1 MTHEERQRLREEAA
15 MWFARM
21 MRPDAAQHRDAFEAW
36 LDADE
41 AHGEAYRRIERR
53 YDAAGIVAPS
63 SARKGAN
70 IAPLWRRW
78 IAPAGWGV
86 AGVGGGLAAAAV
98 MLLALSSAIAI
109 LLGPDAA
116 HRYGPRP
123 TASTAAVDDVS
134 SYRVDTEVGEIRAIA
149 LADGSRVTL
158 DTAARLVV
166 AFDGDERRVSLA
178 RGRARFEVAHDVRPF
193 VVTAG
198 NGAITARGT
207 VFDVDL
213 HEPGRV
219 EVVLLRGVIDVNVRE
234 GARALP
240 VRRLRPNEKTA
251 FGPAGFVAETQSI
264 SSAVADWPGG
274 LLDVDALPLP
284 VLLREAN
291 RYTTVPIVIGAP
303 ELGSLKVSGRFRVD
317 RPDLLTQNLA
327 DLFDLAVD
335 RSRADRISLRKKF
348 NGVEK
353 AP

>member
-1 MTHEERQRLREEAA
+1 MTHKERQRLRQEAA

-21 MRPDAAQHRDAFEAW
+21 MRPDATQHRDAFEAW

-41 AHGEAYRRIERR
+41 MHGEAYRRIERR
-53 YDAAGIVAPS
+53 YQASGIVAQS
-63 SARKGAN
+63 GSKSAG
-70 IAPLWRRW
+70 IAPSWRRW
-78 IAPAGWGV
+78 IAPTGWGLV
-86 AGVGGGLAAAAV
+86 GVGGGLAAAAV
-98 MLLALSSAIAI
+98 MLLALSSAITV

-116 HRYGPRP
+116 HRVGPRP
-123 TASTAAVDDVS
+123 AALPASVEDAS
-134 SYRVDTEVGEIRAIA
+134 SYRVDTHVGEIRTIK
-149 LADGSRVTL
+149 LADGSKVTL
-158 DTAARLVV
+158 DSAARLFV
-166 AFDGDERRVSLA
+166 AFDGHERRISLA

-213 HEPGRV
+213 NAPGRV
-219 EVVLLRGVIDVNVRE
+219 EVVLLRGAIDVNVRD

-251 FGPAGFVAETQSI
+251 FGPTGFVAEPWPI
-264 SSAVADWPGG
+264 SRVVADWPDG

-284 VLLREAN
+284 ILLREAN
-291 RYTTVPIVIGAP
+291 RYATVPIVIGAP
-303 ELGSLKVSGRFRVD
+303 ELESLKVSGRFRVD

-335 RSRADRISLRKKF
+335 RSRANRISLRKKI
-348 NGVEK
+348 
-353 AP
+353 